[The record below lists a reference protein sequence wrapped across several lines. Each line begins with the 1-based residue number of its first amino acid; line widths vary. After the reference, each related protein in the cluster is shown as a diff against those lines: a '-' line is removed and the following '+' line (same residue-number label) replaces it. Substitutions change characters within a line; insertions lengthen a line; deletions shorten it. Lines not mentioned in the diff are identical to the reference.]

1 MIKNNNNNNNSMETR
16 YEGKNRIIFDGN
28 GNIFDDKNYLMQ
40 ILHAEIYIKIHQIIR
55 RAN

>member
-1 MIKNNNNNNNSMETR
+1 MINNNNNNNNSMETR